1 MDTAIRDQRAST
13 CRLCNLIP
21 SGMKSHLQR
30 AHMCTQTKLSILISM
45 SLRLCVYLG
54 GCSKQG
60 GLPRKIPKAPPTHP
74 IPPTETPAH
83 TTSCCGP
90 LLLET
95 AITFHQRKGVRGP
108 CSVQM
113 TDDSE
118 VKQRVSRAPCML
130 AWFCLTLICFLPLIL
145 IQFSSCISPGPQR
158 S

>member
-1 MDTAIRDQRAST
+1 MSASEISSSART
-13 CRLCNLIP
+13 
-21 SGMKSHLQR
+21 R
-30 AHMCTQTKLSILISM
+30 AHKPSSPFSFQCHLDSVSTWGDTGSFLTKE
-45 SLRLCVYLG
+45 

-74 IPPTETPAH
+74 IPPIETPAH
-83 TTSCCGP
+83 ITSCCGP

-95 AITFHQRKGVRGP
+95 AITLHQRKGVRGP

-130 AWFCLTLICFLPLIL
+130 AWSCLTLICFLPLIL